1 MPRKKIKIAL
11 VGYRLGKGGAEKALA
26 NLSIFFDSK
35 GLEVHNVIV
44 LDDVS
49 YPYAGK
55 LLNLGKLKNNSNDFF
70 NKIKRFVFF
79 KKYLDENEF
88 DFILDFR
95 PRTKTI
101 QEFFIAKWLYKTN
114 VIFSVRSYLLD
125 YYIPNWVSLARFMY
139 GNCYSI
145 VSVTNCA
152 KDLIESKYN
161 FKNVITINNPVDF
174 KDIESKYNDAINL
187 KFEFVIGIGQMETPI
202 KQFDKLI
209 EAYSNSILPKRNIH
223 LVLLGDGVKKSSL
236 FDLVKQKNLEDNI
249 HFLGYQNNPF
259 KYLKKSKFLVLSSLN
274 EGMPNVIL
282 ESLACETPV
291 VSFDCL
297 SGPSEIII
305 DKKNGI
311 LVENQNVPKLI
322 EAMNLFIEDEV
333 LYDYCKKNT
342 LKSIQHFSLDSIGK
356 QWLDLMKIKTD
367 INNGNDK

>member
-1 MPRKKIKIAL
+1 MIIPSKKIKIAL

-35 GLEVHNVIV
+35 GIDVHNVIV

-49 YPYAGK
+49 YSYAGK
-55 LLNLGKLKNNSNDFF
+55 LLNLGKLKNNSNDIF
-70 NKIKRFVFF
+70 NKIKRFIFF

-95 PRTKTI
+95 PRTKII
-101 QEFFIAKWLYKTN
+101 QEFLIAKWLYKTK

-145 VSVTNCA
+145 VSVTNTA
-152 KDLIESKYN
+152 KDLIELKYN

-174 KDIESKYNDAINL
+174 KDIESKYNDSININ
-187 KFEFVIGIGQMETPI
+187 FEFIIGIGQMETPI

-223 LVLLGDGVKKSSL
+223 LVLLGEGVRRPPL
-236 FDLVKQKNLEDNI
+236 FDLVKQKNLVDKV

-297 SGPSEIII
+297 SGPNEIII
-305 DKKNGI
+305 EKKNGL
-311 LVENQNVPKLI
+311 LVENQNVLKLT

-333 LYDYCKKNT
+333 LYDYCKKHT
-342 LKSIQHFSLDSIGK
+342 LASIQHFSLESIGK
-356 QWLDLMKIKTD
+356 QWLDLMKINE
-367 INNGNDK
+367 I